1 MQKRYFDLHTD
12 TASVMFDQG
21 KSLAENDLHV
31 DLKRAEK
38 FEYVPFMTLF
48 SDCSRMDMTG
58 RYEALMENRAKET
71 AGRVAFVTT
80 GKEYEEAKKAGLR
93 PALHAVE
100 GAEMLLCSLEKL
112 EKAILEDKLVM
123 SGISWNNPNA
133 LYTASGLTD
142 LGRDYVGMLNKYHVA
157 ADVSHLNDAC
167 AREVIELADR
177 VVASHSNARA
187 LCDVRRDL
195 PDDLIR
201 MIGEKKGLIGLNFYT
216 EFISPEKDKQTFDFL
231 ARHASRIAELAGVE
245 TLAIGSDLDGC
256 ILPSDMKGV
265 EDMPLFDAALERA
278 GFSEK
283 EIDDI
288 CFENAFAYFLK

>member
-12 TASVMFDQG
+12 TASVMFDS
-21 KSLAENDLHV
+21 KKHLDENDLHV
-31 DLKRAEK
+31 DLRRTGD

-58 RYEALMENRAKET
+58 RYEELMENREKET
-71 AGRVAFVTT
+71 KGRVAFVTS
-80 GKEYEEAKKAGLR
+80 KEEYEMAKKAGLR
-93 PALHAVE
+93 PALHAIE

-112 EKAILEDKLVM
+112 EKAILEEKLVM

-142 LGRDYVGMLNKYHVA
+142 LGRDYVRLLNKYHVA

-167 AREVIELADR
+167 ALEVIDLADR
-177 VVASHSNARA
+177 VAASHSNARA

-195 PDDLIR
+195 PDELIR
-201 MIGEKKGLIGLNFYT
+201 AIGEKKGVIGLNFYT
-216 EFISPEKDKQTFDFL
+216 EFISPEKDKQTLDFL
-231 ARHASRIAELAGVE
+231 ARHALRIAELAGVE
-245 TLAIGSDLDGC
+245 TLAIGSDFDGC
-256 ILPSDMKGV
+256 ILPEGV
-265 EDMPLFDAALERA
+265 HGAEDLMQFASALERA

-288 CFENAFAYFLK
+288 CFMNAFEYFLK